1 MSVRSFSDAARNCMN
16 GSTARGVRYASSVAA
31 NKSGRPEHGEQI
43 YVYNHLQTN
52 QVVYSLTKSLK
63 NNASLAQLPY
73 NGKKTVPA
81 ALRKDHWSPLALI
94 TFPPG
99 TSAAGLTAYQKLREY
114 RKLHELS
121 WDPSS
126 PVFQDKDGK
135 PLNRILRG
143 RKLNDQ
149 KANSVADIAAVLE
162 SIREGNEK
170 IGLKGIGEGK
180 NVEVKWR
187 DLNDAEWAEKWSEAV
202 VHDVWEWRENNREPE
217 KVRPY
222 DRMIAKHAEEETQSA
237 AAAAE
242 EQKQQQQEQ
251 QQQPTEQKEPAVGEE
266 TVTQWQWETDGKTPE
281 ERKREKRIQ
290 HLALMER
297 LKGTHQSYTPR
308 GKWKHESA
316 PAPAPT
322 PTSAASEPAPPK
334 PTKAERHAAHLA
346 LMASLKGTQQVYPNR
361 GKNANRTPY
370 EAPKKKKSAPAAAE
384 ESAAEVPVAAT
395 VPTPAL
401 SKKAERHARHVALME
416 SLRGTQQVY
425 PPGEKAERR
434 RAKMES

>member
-1 MSVRSFSDAARNCMN
+1 MTRNCMN

-217 KVRPY
+217 KKRPY
-222 DRMIAKHAEEETQSA
+222 DRMIAKHAEGETQA
-237 AAAAE
+237 ALAAVE
-242 EQKQQQQEQ
+242 EQKQQEQ
-251 QQQPTEQKEPAVGEE
+251 QQPAEQKEPAVEE
-266 TVTQWQWETDGKTPE
+266 NAAKEWQWETDGKTPE

-297 LKGTHQSYTPR
+297 LKGTHQSYEPR
-308 GKWKHESA
+308 GKWKHDSAPAPSDPASTPA
-316 PAPAPT
+316 PAPAPVDEPT
-322 PTSAASEPAPPK
+322 PTPK

-361 GKNANRTPY
+361 GKNANRAAY
-370 EAPKKKKSAPAAAE
+370 EAPKKKKPAAEKKE
-384 ESAAEVPVAAT
+384 ESAAEVPVAPP
-395 VPTPAL
+395 VPVL
-401 SKKAERHARHVALME
+401 SAKAERHARHVALME

-425 PPGEKAERR
+425 PSGGKAERR
-434 RAKMES
+434 RARMES